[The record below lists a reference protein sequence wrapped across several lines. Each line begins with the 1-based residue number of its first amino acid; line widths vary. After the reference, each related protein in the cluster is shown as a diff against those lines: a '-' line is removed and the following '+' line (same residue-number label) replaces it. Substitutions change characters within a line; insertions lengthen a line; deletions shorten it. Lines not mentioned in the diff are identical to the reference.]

1 MKLFIAVAARTDL
14 VEIHLFG
21 TKTWG
26 REQAGKYRDLIRE
39 RMKLLAQ
46 GEVSGTSA
54 DDIAPGLRRQ
64 VVGSHA
70 IWFRLDG
77 ERLVVLRVLHQ
88 SRDAGRWVE

>member
-39 RMKLLAQ
+39 RMKLLAR

-70 IWFRLDG
+70 TWFR
-77 ERLVVLRVLHQ
+77 VVGTDLRVVRVLHQ